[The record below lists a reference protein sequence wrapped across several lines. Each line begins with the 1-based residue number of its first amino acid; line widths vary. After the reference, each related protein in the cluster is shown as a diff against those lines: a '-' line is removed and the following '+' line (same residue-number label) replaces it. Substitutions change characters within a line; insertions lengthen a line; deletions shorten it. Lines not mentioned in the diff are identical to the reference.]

1 MLPGAAQ
8 RLSRWIHLVS
18 DLRQDYFHPGAVDP
32 NLDMFQLAVAGS
44 VSRDEAEQNAR
55 EVKKLIG
62 ENALVTFETESKSWG
77 LLVARRFS
85 REEGEELR
93 ARLEDSGFDVS
104 LSSLSQRSSCG
115 DTTLSTQEPK
125 PGKVRLASR
134 PSSPSRELV
143 TTMRFSRAQLIG
155 GLIVLAIIWAVILF
169 RILSSPS

>member
-62 ENALVTFETESKSWG
+62 ENALVTFDTESKSWG
-77 LLVARRFS
+77 CWLHDDF
-85 REEGEELR
+85 R
-93 ARLEDSGFDVS
+93 ARKEKNCAHV
-104 LSSLSQRSSCG
+104 
-115 DTTLSTQEPK
+115 
-125 PGKVRLASR
+125 
-134 PSSPSRELV
+134 
-143 TTMRFSRAQLIG
+143 
-155 GLIVLAIIWAVILF
+155 W
-169 RILSSPS
+169 RIQGSM